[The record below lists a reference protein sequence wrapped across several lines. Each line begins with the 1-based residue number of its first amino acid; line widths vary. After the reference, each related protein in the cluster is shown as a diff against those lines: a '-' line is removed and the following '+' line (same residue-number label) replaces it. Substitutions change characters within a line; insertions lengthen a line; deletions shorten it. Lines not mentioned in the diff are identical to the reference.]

1 MQQPVPTPT
10 HTVDPV
16 QLQTNITQA
25 MLLWQRFVARMMSD
39 AASKQG
45 KDAGQGDNSFNTA
58 IAKWGVNLF
67 LHPTAVMQ
75 ANMAL
80 LSSQTKLW
88 QHSTA
93 RALGFGKLSP
103 GVPAITDKRFKH
115 PAWQEHQLTEVL
127 LQSYLN
133 MSTYWRTLA
142 QTAGGLSEQ
151 DAKKAEFFINSMID
165 ALSPNNYSH
174 TNPQVWQTI
183 LETNGENLVKG
194 MENLLDDFQDG
205 QLRIRMT
212 DMKAFELGR
221 DIATTPGKVVFK
233 NELLELIQYTPSTA
247 KVRQRPV
254 LIVPPWINKYYILDL
269 REKNS
274 FVKWAVE
281 QGNTVF
287 MISWGNPDSQHRDL
301 NFEDY
306 MQAAIAAM
314 DAVEAATGER
324 DLNLIGYCLGGTLT
338 AATLAHLKAKG
349 DERVKS
355 ATFFTTLLDFAEPG
369 EIGVFLSEEQVGSL
383 EKRMDK
389 NGYLDGKD
397 IGTAFNMLRA
407 NDLVWSFFVNLY
419 LLGNDPMPFDLLY
432 WNSDSTRMPAAM
444 HSYYL
449 RNMYLNNRLSQAN
462 CLTLSGTPID
472 LRTIDTP
479 AYFVS
484 THDDHIAPWRS
495 TYAGAKLFAGP
506 VRFVLGQSG
515 HIAGIVNPA
524 AANKYGHWVNDTQE
538 KLDDTAEDWLL
549 DATKVDLS
557 WWHDWNRWVATFSSE
572 EVDARIPG
580 AGKLEVL
587 GDAPGTYVRQKI

>member
-16 QLQTNITQA
+16 QLQTNITRA

-80 LSSQTKLW
+80 LTSQTKLW

-115 PAWQEHQLTEVL
+115 PAWQEHQFTEVL

-183 LETNGENLVKG
+183 LDTNGENLVKG

-287 MISWGNPDSQHRDL
+287 MISWVNPDSQHRNL

-349 DERVKS
+349 DDRVKS

-389 NGYLDGKD
+389 TGYLDGKD
-397 IGTAFNMLRA
+397 MGTAFNMLRA

-449 RNMYLNNRLSQAN
+449 RNMYLNNCLSQAN

-524 AANKYGHWVNDTQE
+524 AANKYGHWINDTQE

-572 EVDARIPG
+572 EVDARVPG

>member
-1 MQQPVPTPT
+1 MQNPAQIPARS
-10 HTVDPV
+10 VDPV
-16 QLQTNITQA
+16 LLQTNMTTA
-25 MLLWQRFVARMMSD
+25 MLLWQRFVARLMV
-39 AASKQG
+39 ASSQNPQ
-45 KDAGQGDNSFNTA
+45 DAGEDNSFTTA
-58 IAKWGVNLF
+58 IARWGVNLF

-75 ANMAL
+75 ANMEL
-80 LSSQTKLW
+80 FKSQANLW
-88 QHSTA
+88 QHTTA
-93 RALGFGKLSP
+93 RMFGLGHLSP
-103 GVPAITDKRFKH
+103 GIPAITDRRFKH
-115 PAWQEHQLTEVL
+115 PAWQEHQFTEVL

-142 QTAGGLSEQ
+142 QTANGLSEQ

-165 ALSPNNYSH
+165 ALAPNNYSH
-174 TNPQVWQTI
+174 TNPQVWQSI
-183 LETNGENLVKG
+183 LDSNGENLVKG
-194 MENLLDDFQDG
+194 MQNLLDDFQDG

-221 DIATTPGKVVFK
+221 DIATTPGKVVFQ
-233 NELLELIQYTPSTA
+233 NELLELIQYTPTTD

-274 FVKWAVE
+274 FVKWSVA

-287 MISWGNPDSQHRDL
+287 MISWVNPDSQHRKL
-301 NFEDY
+301 SFEDY

-338 AATLAHLKAKG
+338 AATLAYLKACG

-369 EIGVFLSEEQVGSL
+369 EIGVFLSEKQINSL

-389 NGYLDGKD
+389 QGYLDGKD
-397 IGTAFNMLRA
+397 MGAAFNMLRS
-407 NDLVWSFFVNLY
+407 NDLIWSFFINLY

-444 HSYYL
+444 HSFYL
-449 RNMYLNNRLSQAN
+449 RNMYLNNNLSKPN
-462 CLTLSGTPID
+462 GITLSGTPID
-472 LRTIDTP
+472 LGKIDTP

-495 TYAGAKLFAGP
+495 TYQGAKLFSGP

-524 AANKYGHWVNDTQE
+524 AANKYGHWVNEELCADA
-538 KLDDTAEDWLL
+538 DDWLFE
-549 DATKVDLS
+549 ANKVDLS
-557 WWHDWNRWVATFSSE
+557 WWHDWDRWVAEFSSE
-572 EVDARIPG
+572 EVEARIPG

-587 GDAPGTYVRQKI
+587 GDAPGTYVRQKV

>member
-1 MQQPVPTPT
+1 MQQPVLTPT

-39 AASKQG
+39 TASKQG
-45 KDAGQGDNSFNTA
+45 KDAGQGDNSFTTA
-58 IAKWGVNLF
+58 VAKWGVNLF

-80 LSSQTKLW
+80 FSSQTNLW

-93 RALGFGKLSP
+93 RVLGLGHLSP

-115 PAWQEHQLTEVL
+115 PAWQEHQFTEVL

-133 MSTYWRTLA
+133 LSTYWRTLA
-142 QTAGGLSEQ
+142 QTANGLSEE

-165 ALSPNNYSH
+165 ALAPNNYSH

-183 LETNGENLVKG
+183 LDTNGENLVKG
-194 MENLLDDFQDG
+194 MRNLLDDFQDG

-233 NELLELIQYTPSTA
+233 NELLELLQYTPTTA

-274 FVKWAVE
+274 FVKWAVD

-287 MISWGNPDSQHRDL
+287 MISWVNPDSQHRDL

-349 DERVKS
+349 DDRVKS

-369 EIGVFLSEEQVGSL
+369 EIGVFLSEQQVGSL

-389 NGYLDGKD
+389 TGYLDGKD
-397 IGTAFNMLRA
+397 MGTAFNMLRA
-407 NDLVWSFFVNLY
+407 NDLIWSFFVNLY

-449 RNMYLNNRLSQAN
+449 RNMYLNNCLSQAN

-524 AANKYGHWVNDTQE
+524 AANKYGHWINET
-538 KLDDTAEDWLL
+538 LDENADDWLF

-587 GDAPGTYVRQKI
+587 GDAPGTYVRQKV

>member
-1 MQQPVPTPT
+1 MQNLAQKPT
-10 HTVDPV
+10 HSTDPV
-16 QLQTNITQA
+16 LLQTNVTTA
-25 MLLWQRFVARMMSD
+25 LLLWQQFIARFLVATSQKSQD
-39 AASKQG
+39 AQQS
-45 KDAGQGDNSFNTA
+45 DNSFSTA
-58 IAKWGVNLF
+58 LTKWGVNLF
-67 LHPTAVMQ
+67 LHPNAVMQ
-75 ANMAL
+75 ANMEL
-80 LSSQTKLW
+80 FQTQAKLW
-88 QHSTA
+88 QHTTA
-93 RALGFGKLSP
+93 RLFGFGHLSP
-103 GVPAITDKRFKH
+103 DMPAVTDKRFKH
-115 PAWQEHQLTEVL
+115 PAWQEHHFTEVL

-133 MSTYWRTLA
+133 LSTYWRTLA
-142 QTAGGLSEQ
+142 QTANGLSEE

-165 ALSPNNYSH
+165 ALAPNNYSH

-183 LETNGENLVKG
+183 LDTNGENLVKG
-194 MENLLDDFQDG
+194 MRNLLDDFQDG

-233 NELLELIQYTPSTA
+233 NELLELLQYTPTTA

-274 FVKWAVE
+274 FVKWAVD

-287 MISWGNPDSQHRDL
+287 MISWVNPDSQHRDL

-349 DERVKS
+349 DDRVKS

-369 EIGVFLSEEQVGSL
+369 EIGVFLSEQQVGSL

-397 IGTAFNMLRA
+397 MGTAFNMLRA
-407 NDLVWSFFVNLY
+407 NDLIWSFFVNLY

-449 RNMYLNNRLSQAN
+449 RNMYLNNCLSQAN

-524 AANKYGHWVNDTQE
+524 AANKYGHWINET
-538 KLDDTAEDWLL
+538 LDENADDWLF